1 MARYIA
7 RRLVHAVL
15 LVAVTLVVS
24 FAVLRLAPGD
34 PSTRY
39 IDSGASPADIE
50 RIRQGFGLG
59 ESVPVQFGRW
69 VARFV
74 RGDFGNSLVSHR
86 PVADM
91 LADVIPRTLLL
102 TGLAFLLQLGLGLV
116 AGVAAAAGR
125 GGKWDHLSG
134 VIAFVL
140 YALPSFYLAYL
151 CITLFS
157 LRLDW
162 LPTGGITTIGGAA
175 LSGWDAVADRLRHLV
190 LPVTVLGLGGAAGW
204 VRFTRGAVLDELSAD
219 HILTARAKGLGRER
233 VVMVHALRGALPQ
246 LLTLVGVSVPYLLG
260 GAVVIEKVFAWPG
273 MGALVVD
280 AIYAR
285 DYPVVLA
292 ANFLAAIM
300 VITASLVVDIVYGTL
315 DPRMKLASSGGRPP
329 AG

>member
-24 FAVLRLAPGD
+24 FVVLQLAPGD

-50 RIRQGFGLG
+50 RIRTGFGLDDPAPLRF
-59 ESVPVQFGRW
+59 VRW
-69 VARFV
+69 AGRFV
-74 RGDFGNSLVSHR
+74 RGDFGSSLVSHR

-91 LADVIPRTLLL
+91 LAEVIPRTLLL
-102 TGLAFLLQLGLGLV
+102 TGLAFLFQLGLGFAV
-116 AGVAAAAGR
+116 GVGAAAAR
-125 GGKWDHLSG
+125 GGKWDHVSG
-134 VIAFVL
+134 VVAFVL

-151 CITLFS
+151 LITVFS

-162 LPTGGITTIGGAA
+162 LPTGGITTIGSETPAGAA
-175 LSGWDAVADRLRHLV
+175 AFADRLRHLV
-190 LPVTVLGLGGAAGW
+190 LPVAVLGLGGAAGW

-233 VVMVHALRGALPQ
+233 VVMVHALRGAMPQ

-260 GAVVIEKVFAWPG
+260 GAVVVEKVFAWPG

-292 ANFLAAIM
+292 ANFLAATM
-300 VITASLVVDIVYGTL
+300 VIGASLMVDLVYGVL
-315 DPRMKLASSGGRPP
+315 DPRMKLASPDRSSP
-329 AG
+329 AR

>member
-24 FAVLRLAPGD
+24 FVVLQLAPGD

-39 IDSGASPADIE
+39 IDSGATVADID
-50 RIRQGFGLG
+50 RIRSGFGLDDP
-59 ESVPVQFGRW
+59 VPVRFVRW
-69 VARFV
+69 ASRFV

-91 LADVIPRTLLL
+91 LSEVIPRTLLL
-102 TGLAFLLQLGLGLV
+102 TGLAFLLQLGLGFA
-116 AGVAAAAGR
+116 AGVGAAVGR
-125 GGKWDHLSG
+125 GGRWDHTSS
-134 VIAFVL
+134 VVAFVL
-140 YALPSFYLAYL
+140 YALPSFYFAYL
-151 CITLFS
+151 LITVFS

-162 LPTGGITTIGGAA
+162 LPTGGISTIGSAP
-175 LSGWDAVADRLRHLV
+175 LSGWPAVADRLQHLV
-190 LPVTVLGLGGAAGW
+190 LPVAVLGLGGAAGW

-260 GAVVIEKVFAWPG
+260 GAVVVEKVFAWPG

-292 ANFLAAIM
+292 ANFLAATM
-300 VITASLVVDIVYGTL
+300 VIGASLVVDIVYGVL
-315 DPRMKLASSGGRPP
+315 DPRMKLASSDGRSP
-329 AG
+329 AR